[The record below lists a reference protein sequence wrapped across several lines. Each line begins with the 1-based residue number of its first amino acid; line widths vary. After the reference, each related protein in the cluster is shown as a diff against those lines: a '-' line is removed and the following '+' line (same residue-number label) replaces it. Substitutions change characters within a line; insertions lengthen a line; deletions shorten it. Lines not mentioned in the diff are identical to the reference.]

1 MLRAAPSIIR
11 SVTRNG
17 AVRSL
22 GLRNPLVSMTAP
34 VGSVAGTRS
43 MATIVSRLN
52 ELNEALTHRDA
63 IRYDKQANMKW

>member
-1 MLRAAPSIIR
+1 
-11 SVTRNG
+11 
-17 AVRSL
+17 
-22 GLRNPLVSMTAP
+22 MTAP